1 MKVCEGAVII
11 HQDVVTEDIV
21 LFTTVLENKTQE
33 ERFERMGNQNH
44 YESKTTN
51 KQQGKLIYHNY
62 IKHKRCSEPSLKKYE

>member
-33 ERFERMGNQNH
+33 ERFERVGNRNH

-51 KQQGKLIYHNY
+51 K
-62 IKHKRCSEPSLKKYE
+62 